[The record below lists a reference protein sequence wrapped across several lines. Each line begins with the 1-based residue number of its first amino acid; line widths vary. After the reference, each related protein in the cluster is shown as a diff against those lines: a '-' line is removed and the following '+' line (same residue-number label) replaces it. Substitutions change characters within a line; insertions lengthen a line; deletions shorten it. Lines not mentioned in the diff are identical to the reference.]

1 MRIFIT
7 GGTGFIGPYVVDH
20 LLKKGHKLL
29 LLSYEEETLNENL
42 LQRMRKV
49 EFVSGTLENL
59 PKWKKSLISF
69 NPELTIHMAWQGI
82 PDFKSEMSVKNL
94 QNGLDLYLTLAEIGC
109 KRIITSGSCWEYGR
123 TEGKISEEL
132 TPFPSNPFTIAKN
145 SLRVMGE
152 EIAKEKDLQFI
163 WTRFFYVYGP
173 GQKPTSLLPYIITSV
188 LSKVTP
194 QIKTPDARN
203 DFIFVDDVGSAIA
216 SIVGKCQGKNIIYNI
231 GSGYSTS
238 VREII
243 KIAYEKNN
251 IPFSQDLFP
260 TAQESD
266 KVNFWA
272 DISKIK
278 ADIGWEPKVSL
289 DEGIE

>member
-1 MRIFIT
+1 
-7 GGTGFIGPYVVDH
+7 
-20 LLKKGHKLL
+20 
-29 LLSYEEETLNENL
+29 
-42 LQRMRKV
+42 
-49 EFVSGTLENL
+49 
-59 PKWKKSLISF
+59 
-69 NPELTIHMAWQGI
+69 
-82 PDFKSEMSVKNL
+82 
-94 QNGLDLYLTLAEIGC
+94 
-109 KRIITSGSCWEYGR
+109 
-123 TEGKISEEL
+123 
-132 TPFPSNPFTIAKN
+132 
-145 SLRVMGE
+145 MGE

-216 SIVGKCQGKNIIYNI
+216 SIVEKCQGKNIIYNI

-243 KIAYEKNN
+243 KIAYEKKE

-260 TAQESD
+260 KAQESD

-278 ADIGWEPKVSL
+278 SDIGWEPKVSL
-289 DEGIE
+289 DEGIERMLEYYNLELNKK